1 MIAAR
6 TLPDIDAPGLSSIRT
21 SVASASVAR
30 LTLTEFRCYATAR
43 IEAQPGA
50 VVLTG
55 PNGAGKTNLLEA
67 ISLLSPGRGLR
78 SVRSADFQ
86 RIGSAPDATW
96 GVAAGIAGPAGETL
110 VGTGREAGS
119 ERRVIQIDGRAGR
132 SQAALPEVLSVVWLT
147 PHMDRLFIEG
157 AKARRRFLDR
167 LIFGLDPSHAGRVT
181 RHDLALR
188 QRARLL
194 AERPGEAAWL
204 DAVEAELAAT
214 GVALAAARLDMVSR
228 LAQALDAA
236 TGPFPRPV
244 IAAAGPVEARL
255 MDAPALAV
263 EDWLKECLSRNRI
276 ADAAQGE
283 TQIGAHRGDLS
294 VIYREKNVPAA
305 LTSTGEQKAMLVA
318 IIMAAARLAMAD
330 RGRTPIL
337 LLDEVAAHLDDDR
350 RHALYAEIGALGAQA
365 WMTGTD
371 RTLFDALDGAAQ
383 HFTIRDAHITPA

>member
-6 TLPDIDAPGLSSIRT
+6 NQPTGDAFSIA
-21 SVASASVAR
+21 SLGKLAASASVAR
-30 LTLTEFRCYATAR
+30 LTLAEFRCYNAAR
-43 IEAQPGA
+43 VEARPGA

-78 SVRSADFQ
+78 GVRAADFQ
-86 RIGSAPDATW
+86 RVGAAPDAIW
-96 GVAAGIAGPAGETL
+96 GVAAIVAGPAGETL
-110 VGTGREAGS
+110 VGTGRDIGS
-119 ERRVIQIDGRAGR
+119 ERRVIQIDGRSGR
-132 SQAALPEVLSVVWLT
+132 SQAALAEVLSVVWLT
-147 PHMDRLFIEG
+147 PHMDRLFVEG
-157 AKARRRFLDR
+157 AKSRRRFLDR
-167 LIFGLDPSHAGRVT
+167 LIFGFDPAHAGRVT

-204 DAVEAELAAT
+204 DAVEAELATT
-214 GVALAAARLDMVSR
+214 GVSLAAARLDMVGR

-244 IAAAGPVEARL
+244 VSAQGPVEARL
-255 MDAPALAV
+255 AREPALAV
-263 EDWLKECLSRNRI
+263 EDWLKQALSQNRGG
-276 ADAAQGE
+276 DAAQGE
-283 TQIGAHRGDLS
+283 TQIGAHRGDLA
-294 VIYREKNVPAA
+294 VTYREKNVPAA
-305 LTSTGEQKAMLVA
+305 LASTGEQKAILVA
-318 IIMAAARLAMAD
+318 IILAAARLAMAE

-337 LLDEVAAHLDDDR
+337 LLDEVAAHLDEAR
-350 RHALYAEIGALGAQA
+350 RQALYGEIVAMGVQA

-371 RTLFDALDGAAQ
+371 RALFDALGNSAQ

>member
-6 TLPDIDAPGLSSIRT
+6 NQPANDAPSLPSIRKP
-21 SVASASVAR
+21 VVSASVAR
-30 LTLTEFRCYATAR
+30 LTLTEFRCYSAAR
-43 IEAQPGA
+43 IEARPGA

-86 RIGSAPDATW
+86 RIGAHPDAVW
-96 GVAAGIAGPAGETL
+96 GVAATIVGPAGETL

-119 ERRVIQIDGRAGR
+119 ERRTIQIDGRLGR
-132 SQAALPEVLSVVWLT
+132 SQAALAEILSVVWLT

-167 LIFGLDPSHAGRVT
+167 LIFGLDPAHAGRVT
-181 RHDLALR
+181 RHDLGLR

-214 GVALAAARLDMVSR
+214 GVALAAARVDMVGR

-236 TGPFPRPV
+236 TGPFPRP
-244 IAAAGPVEARL
+244 IITAQGPIEARL
-255 MDAPALAV
+255 MQEPALAV
-263 EDWLKECLSRNRI
+263 EDWLKAGLARNRSS
-276 ADAAQGE
+276 DAAQGE
-283 TQIGAHRGDLS
+283 TQIGAHRGDLG
-294 VIYREKNVPAA
+294 VTYREKNVPAA

-318 IIMAAARLAMAD
+318 IILAAARLAMAE

-337 LLDEVAAHLDDDR
+337 LLDEVAAHLDEAR
-350 RHALYAEIGALGAQA
+350 RQALYGEIGALGVQA

-371 RTLFDALDGAAQ
+371 RALFDALDGAAQ
-383 HFTIRDAHITPA
+383 HFSIRDAHITPA